1 MSNRKTYPTTR
12 RQFLA
17 TAAATVA
24 VPTIVPSSVL
34 GENAPSKQIT
44 MGCIGVR
51 GMGGGNMRN
60 FYKRANCRV
69 VAVCDVDSDVLKE
82 RARQVNEH
90 YGNADCKT
98 YRDYR
103 EVVTRQDID
112 AVMIGT
118 PDHWH
123 ATIAIEAAR
132 HGKDIYCE
140 KPVTHTFAE
149 GVMLVKEI
157 QKHGRIWQTG
167 SWQRSRWN
175 FRQAVAIVR
184 NGVIG
189 ALQHVEVG
197 LPTGNPYPPLAQP
210 QTPPSHIDYDM
221 WIGPSQMMPYM
232 KERLHGQ
239 WRWHYNTGGGQLMD
253 WIGHHNDIAHWGM
266 GEDLGGPTLVE
277 AGNFTPP
284 ARTDVWNTAWQ
295 YEIKCTYASGVT
307 TRISNRNRGGVLFL
321 GSEGWVYAT
330 RGRFTA
336 SNPAWTKRDFNPG
349 NVEVYRSD
357 DHQGNFLDCVQSRK
371 PTVTPVEVSHRSIVP
386 GHIAMAMAAV
396 GSRRL
401 KLRWDPQTQTTSNE
415 QVMKLL
421 RQEGDDAPWK
431 PWRKKWAEPL
441 VGSV

>member
-1 MSNRKTYPTTR
+1 MKDKMTNPTTR

-24 VPTIVPSSVL
+24 VPMIVPSSVL
-34 GENAPSKQIT
+34 GQNAPSKQIT

-51 GMGGGNMRN
+51 GMGGGNMRD
-60 FYKRANCRV
+60 FYRRGNCRV

-82 RARQVNEH
+82 RAQQVNEH
-90 YGNADCKT
+90 YGNTDCKT

-103 EVVTRQDID
+103 EVVTREDID
-112 AVMIGT
+112 TVMIGT

-149 GVMLVKEI
+149 GEMLVKEVR
-157 QKHGRIWQTG
+157 KHKRIWQTG
-167 SWQRSRWN
+167 SWQRSKSN
-175 FRQAVAIVR
+175 FRQAVAVVR
-184 NGVIG
+184 NGLIG
-189 ALQHVEVG
+189 ELQHVEVG
-197 LPTGNPYPPLAQP
+197 LPTGNPNPPQVQP
-210 QTPPSHIDYDM
+210 QTPPGNIDYDM

-232 KERLHGQ
+232 KERLHSN
-239 WRWHYNTGGGQLMD
+239 WRWHDNTGGGQLMD

-277 AGNFTPP
+277 AGDFTRPE
-284 ARTDVWNTAWQ
+284 RTDVWNAAWQ

-307 TRISNRNRGGVLFL
+307 SRLSNRSRGGVLFL
-321 GSEGWVYAT
+321 GSEGWVHVD

-336 SNPAWTKRDFNPG
+336 SNPAWTRRDFNPG
-349 NVEVYRSD
+349 KVEVYRSD
-357 DHQGNFLDCVQSRK
+357 SHQGNFLDCVQSRQ

-396 GSRRL
+396 GRRRL
-401 KLRWDPQTQTTSNE
+401 KVRWDPQTQTTSNE

-421 RQEGDDAPWK
+421 RQEGDEGPWK
-431 PWRKKWAEPL
+431 PFRKKWAGPL
-441 VGSV
+441 LG